1 MSEAEITRVPRRR
14 SFSLGLLMLVVGSAL
29 ALSVP
34 LVASAFWLQTGLFTM
49 AASIGAIGLTLL
61 IGVAGQLSLGHAFF
75 VAVGAYA
82 YSFLAGQEAGV
93 GVGGGTGL
101 GWPPIAAMVG
111 GTAIAGLAGAI
122 FAPVAG
128 RLRGIYLGI
137 ATLGLVFIGQ
147 HLLKNVQPLEP
158 VSGGFNGRAVPQFQ
172 LLGFELGSLERL
184 WYLGLLVLGVAFW
197 YANNLKRNRPG
208 RALEAVRDSEIVAG
222 VMGVRVGMA
231 KAKVFTVS
239 SVYAGL
245 GGVIL
250 ALTFRHIVPEAF
262 GFLYSLDFLA
272 MVVIG
277 GLGSVGG
284 AVLGAALVTILPL
297 ALNQYAEA
305 IPLIAPIGSG
315 GFDAATAARVLYG
328 VVVVLALMYLPDGL
342 AGLRRRRHDEA
353 RTDRAG
359 RDVPLRSKSEGRLIP
374 ASQQKGR
381 K

>member
-1 MSEAEITRVPRRR
+1 VSEAGISAVPNR
-14 SFSLGLLMLVVGSAL
+14 SPRPFVVVIVVVVLAVAL
-29 ALSVP
+29 AIP
-34 LVASAFWLQTGLFTM
+34 WVASAFWLQTGLFTM
-49 AASIGAIGLTLL
+49 AAAIGAIGLTLL
-61 IGVAGQLSLGHAFF
+61 SGVAGQLSLGHAFF

-82 YSFLAGQEAGV
+82 YSFLAGHEAGI
-93 GVGGGTGL
+93 GVGGGTGW
-101 GWPPIAAMVG
+101 GWPPLVAMLG
-111 GTAIAGLAGAI
+111 GVAIAGLAGTI
-122 FAPVAG
+122 FSPIAG

-147 HLLKNVQPLEP
+147 HLLKNVQPLES
-158 VSGGFNGRAVPQFQ
+158 VSGGFNGRAVP
-172 LLGFELGSLERL
+172 GFEIFSFRFDSLERL
-184 WYLGLLVLGVAFW
+184 WFLGLLLVAVAYW

-231 KAKVFTVS
+231 KAKAFTAS

-245 GGVIL
+245 AGVIL

-284 AVLGAALVTILPL
+284 AVLGAAFVTILPL
-297 ALNQYAEA
+297 ALNQYADA

-328 VVVVLALMYLPDGL
+328 VAVVLALMYLPDGL
-342 AGLRRRRHDEA
+342 AGLRRRRHVGDAE
-353 RTDRAG
+353 REHTRDLPAG
-359 RDVPLRSKSEGRLIP
+359 QRVKTG
-374 ASQQKGR
+374 
-381 K
+381 